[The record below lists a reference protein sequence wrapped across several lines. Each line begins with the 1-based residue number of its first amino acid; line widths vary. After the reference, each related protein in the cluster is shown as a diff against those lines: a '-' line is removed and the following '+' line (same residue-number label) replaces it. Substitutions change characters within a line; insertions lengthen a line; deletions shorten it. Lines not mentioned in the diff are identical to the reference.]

1 MSINIEVTGDGAE
14 KKLQQLLAAGQSA
27 QMYASVGAGLKTL
40 IDLGF
45 KMSRDPWGQ
54 QWAPLKF
61 RALRRSDD
69 GGKLSRTGRQ
79 QREANRAGK
88 AGQPLR
94 DTGRMQRS
102 ITYKSEADGVT
113 VGTNLRAKSGAS
125 IPAVHQFGATILP
138 KKGKFL
144 IFPGPNGNLI
154 FAKKVVIPRRAFLP
168 LDKSGAVALP
178 PSWTAVIVAR
188 IRAFMLRKVT

>member
-1 MSINIEVTGDGAE
+1 MSVTIEVSGDGAE
-14 KKLQQLLAAGQSA
+14 KKLQSIVDAGNST
-27 QMYASVGAGLKTL
+27 QMYDSVGASLKTL

-61 RALRRSDD
+61 RALRRSDN
-69 GGKLSRTGRQ
+69 GGKISRTGRRQ
-79 QREANRAGK
+79 ASANASGRP
-88 AGQPLR
+88 GQPLR
-94 DTGRMQRS
+94 DTGQLQRS
-102 ITYKSEADGVT
+102 ITYRADTDGVT
-113 VGTNLRAKSGAS
+113 VGTNLRAKNGAS
-125 IPAVHQFGATILP
+125 IPAVHQFGAVILP

-154 FAKKVVIPRRAFLP
+154 FAKKSVIPRRAFLP
-168 LDKSGAVALP
+168 IDTAGNIALP
-178 PSWTAVIVAR
+178 PTWAAAIVAR